1 MVGFVFNS
9 VLNFVWEF
17 FMRQY
22 CMIGFVACFFLVG
35 VCSLEVT
42 ANEDA
47 PNFVVILS
55 DDQSWVGSSVLMD
68 PEDSE
73 TRSDYFR
80 TPQMERMSEM
90 GMRFTQGYAP
100 APYCC
105 PTRRSLVVG
114 QTPARHIYQ
123 KDQPGWA
130 TAFRESLSLPRMLKL
145 ADADYQTAHF
155 GKWDSR
161 FDNVTPEQMGY
172 DVSDGLT
179 GNGTGGG
186 KGDRDA
192 GVSDDPKLVDSLT
205 KRAGNFIE
213 KHAKSG
219 HPFFVQVSH
228 YAVHLDIFYRK
239 DTLKRARQWDPGRRH
254 TLPKFAAMT
263 SDVDQAIGELL
274 DRIESLGLLENTY
287 VFFMSDNGGRLTM
300 PGQKRGSLPRN
311 YPLREGKGSMY
322 EGGLRVPFMVLG
334 PGIEAGAI
342 SRVPV
347 TGLDLFPTMAEL
359 AGFDGVLPEVLDGGS
374 MVSVLRESGKGIVE
388 RLQPFLVFHQAGTRV
403 AQSALRQGDFKIVK
417 HWAENRVE
425 LFNLKEDLAEKQNL
439 AAGNPTRCNEM
450 ERSLDQF
457 LERVGA
463 LTERNTT
470 KAKQREMFAEPAP

>member
-1 MVGFVFNS
+1 
-9 VLNFVWEF
+9 
-17 FMRQY
+17 MRQY
-22 CMIGFVACFFLVG
+22 CMIGLAACLFVVV
-35 VCSLEVT
+35 VCAREVT

-68 PEDSE
+68 PENSE

-228 YAVHLDIFYRK
+228 YAVHLDIYYRK
-239 DTLKRARQWDPGRRH
+239 DTHKSARQ
-254 TLPKFAAMT
+254 
-263 SDVDQAIGELL
+263 
-274 DRIESLGLLENTY
+274 
-287 VFFMSDNGGRLTM
+287 
-300 PGQKRGSLPRN
+300 
-311 YPLREGKGSMY
+311 
-322 EGGLRVPFMVLG
+322 
-334 PGIEAGAI
+334 
-342 SRVPV
+342 
-347 TGLDLFPTMAEL
+347 
-359 AGFDGVLPEVLDGGS
+359 
-374 MVSVLRESGKGIVE
+374 
-388 RLQPFLVFHQAGTRV
+388 
-403 AQSALRQGDFKIVK
+403 
-417 HWAENRVE
+417 
-425 LFNLKEDLAEKQNL
+425 
-439 AAGNPTRCNEM
+439 
-450 ERSLDQF
+450 
-457 LERVGA
+457 
-463 LTERNTT
+463 
-470 KAKQREMFAEPAP
+470 

>member
-1 MVGFVFNS
+1 
-9 VLNFVWEF
+9 
-17 FMRQY
+17 MRRY
-22 CMIGFVACFFLVG
+22 CMVHLVACWFAFG
-35 VCSLEVT
+35 VALLQ
-42 ANEDA
+42 ANENT
-47 PNFVVILS
+47 PNFVLIIS

-68 PEDSE
+68 PVNPE
-73 TRSDYFR
+73 TRSDYLR
-80 TPQMERMSEM
+80 TPQMERMSRM

-130 TAFRESLSLPRMLKL
+130 TVFRESLSLPRMLKI
-145 ADADYQTAHF
+145 ANADYQTAHF

-161 FDNVTPEQMGY
+161 FDDVTPEQMGY

-186 KGDRDA
+186 KGDKDA
-192 GVSDDPKLVDSLT
+192 GASDDPKLVESLT
-205 KRAGNFIE
+205 RRAETFME

-219 HPFFVQVSH
+219 KPFFVQVSH

-239 DTLKRARQWDPGRRH
+239 STLNRARQWKPGRRH

-263 SDVDQAIGELL
+263 SDVDQAIGQLL
-274 DRIESLGLLENTY
+274 DRIEALGLLENTY

-300 PGQKRGSLPRN
+300 PGKKSGSLPRN
-311 YPLREGKGSMY
+311 FPLHEGKGSMY

-347 TGLDLFPTMAEL
+347 TGLDLLPTMAEL

-374 MVSVLRESGKGIVE
+374 MVSVLREVGKGKVE
-388 RLQPFLVFHQAGTRV
+388 RRQPFLIFHQAGARV

-417 HWAENRVE
+417 HWAEDRVE
-425 LFNLKEDLAEKQNL
+425 LFNLAEDLSEQKNL
-439 AAGNPTRCNEM
+439 ADENQKRCNEM
-450 ERSLDQF
+450 ERSLDRF
-457 LERVGA
+457 LESVGA

-470 KAKQREMFAEPAP
+470 KAKQRDMFAEPAS

>member
-1 MVGFVFNS
+1 
-9 VLNFVWEF
+9 
-17 FMRQY
+17 MRHC
-22 CMIGFVACFFLVG
+22 CMIGYVAFFFQLSVF
-35 VCSLEVT
+35 SYEET
-42 ANEDA
+42 AKADS

-68 PEDSE
+68 PEDPE

-80 TPQMERMSEM
+80 TPQMERMSKM

-105 PTRRSLVVG
+105 PTRRSLLVG

-130 TAFRESLSLPRMLKL
+130 TAFRESLSLPRMLKI
-145 ADADYQTAHF
+145 ANSDYQTAHF

-186 KGDRDA
+186 KDDKDA
-192 GVSDDPKLVDSLT
+192 GVSDDPKLVDRLT
-205 KRAGNFIE
+205 KRAGAFIE
-213 KHAKSG
+213 KNAKSG
-219 HPFFVQVSH
+219 TPFFVQVSH
-228 YAVHLDIFYRK
+228 YAVHLEIFYRK
-239 DTLKRARQWDPGRRH
+239 KTLKRTRQWEPGRRH

-263 SDVDQAIGELL
+263 SDLDQAIGQLL
-274 DRIESLGLLENTY
+274 DRIESLGLLGNTY

-311 YPLREGKGSMY
+311 YPLHKGKGSMY

-388 RLQPFLVFHQAGTRV
+388 RRQPFLIFHQAGARV
-403 AQSALRQGDFKIVK
+403 AQSALRQGDYKIVK
-417 HWAENRVE
+417 HWADNRVE
-425 LFNLKEDLAEKQNL
+425 LFNLDEDLAEQKDL
-439 AAGNPTRCNEM
+439 AAENRKRCNEM
-450 ERSLDQF
+450 ERSLELF
-457 LERVGA
+457 LESVGA
-463 LTERNTT
+463 LTERNIT
-470 KAKQREMFAEPAP
+470 KAEQREMFAEPAP

>member
-1 MVGFVFNS
+1 
-9 VLNFVWEF
+9 
-17 FMRQY
+17 MRQC
-22 CMIGFVACFFLVG
+22 CMVCLVACFIAFG
-35 VCSLEVT
+35 VSLLEAKENT
-42 ANEDA
+42 

-68 PEDSE
+68 PVDPE
-73 TRSDYFR
+73 TRSDYLR
-80 TPQMERMSEM
+80 TPQMERMSRM

-130 TAFRESLSLPRMLKL
+130 KTFRESLSLPRMLKL
-145 ADADYQTAHF
+145 ADPDYRTAHF

-186 KGDRDA
+186 KGDKDA
-192 GVSDDPKLVDSLT
+192 GASDDPKLVDSLT
-205 KRAGNFIE
+205 RRAGSFLE
-213 KHAKSG
+213 KHVKSG
-219 HPFFVQVSH
+219 QPFFVQVSH

-239 DTLKRARQWDPGRRH
+239 STLERASQWKPGRRH

-263 SDVDQAIGELL
+263 SDVDQAIGQLL
-274 DRIESLGLLENTY
+274 DRIESLGLSENTY

-300 PGQKRGSLPRN
+300 PGQKKGTLPRN
-311 YPLREGKGSMY
+311 YPLHEGKGSMY
-322 EGGLRVPFMVLG
+322 EGGLRVPFMVVG

-342 SRVPV
+342 SHVPV
-347 TGLDLFPTMAEL
+347 TGLDIFPTIAEL
-359 AGFDGVLPEVLDGGS
+359 AGFDGELPEVLDGGS
-374 MVSVLRESGKGIVE
+374 MLSVLREAGLGRVE
-388 RLQPFLVFHQAGTRV
+388 RRQPFLIFHQAGARK
-403 AQSALRQGDFKIVK
+403 AQSALRQGDYKIVK

-425 LFNLKEDLAEKQNL
+425 LFNLSEDLSEQQDL
-439 AAGNPTRCNEM
+439 AAENQKKCTEM
-450 ERSLDQF
+450 ERSLDHF
-457 LERVGA
+457 LQSVDA

-470 KAKQREMFAEPAP
+470 KDEQRAMFAEPAP